1 MDNYTNNEHLNKI
14 TTKILFILF
23 SMCIEILFVSTIH
36 KLPFYKK
43 YKIPIISIITIIV
56 MYLLT
61 YYYHEL

>member
-1 MDNYTNNEHLNKI
+1 MNNHNNKKSLNKI
-14 TTKILFILF
+14 TTKVLFILF
-23 SMCIEILFVSTIH
+23 SICIDILFESLMR

-43 YKIPIISIITIIV
+43 YKILIISIITIIV